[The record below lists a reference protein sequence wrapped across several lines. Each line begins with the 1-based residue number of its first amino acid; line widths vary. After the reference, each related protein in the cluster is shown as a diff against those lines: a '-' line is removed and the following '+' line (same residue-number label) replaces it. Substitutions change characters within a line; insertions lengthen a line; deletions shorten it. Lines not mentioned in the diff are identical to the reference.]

1 MIIGPVFPNK
11 VNNKWPAIIFAANR
25 TARVNGRIIFL
36 IVSMHTIKGI
46 RIGGVPWGTRWANI
60 CCVLLIHPYS
70 MNVNQNG
77 SARDNVNVKWLE
89 LVKMK
94 GNSPRRLL
102 NRIIENR
109 EMNINDL
116 PKFLLFTSRVLNSEC
131 NL

>member
-1 MIIGPVFPNK
+1 
-11 VNNKWPAIIFAANR
+11 
-25 TARVNGRIIFL
+25 
-36 IVSMHTIKGI
+36 
-46 RIGGVPWGTRWANI
+46 
-60 CCVLLIHPYS
+60 

-102 NRIIENR
+102 NRIIENK